1 VSGFSLTNLVIHAH
15 RGWAPGEQPV
25 EVVERKGLGHPDTLC
40 DAVSER
46 ICVRLCRYY
55 LDRFGVI
62 LHHNVDKVLLCGG
75 SSRAIFGGGEILE
88 PMEFYLAGRA
98 TRRWRGEQIPVD
110 EIAAEACKEVLREA
124 LPGLD
129 TSRDVRITPRIG
141 HGSTDLTRLFE
152 RGSGTALANDTSCG
166 AGFAPATALERI
178 VLGVAQ
184 RLNSAGT
191 HEAYPAIGSDV
202 KVMGVRVDQRVTLT
216 IGCAM
221 IARRVAGM
229 NEYASVKD
237 SARALALNVAREIA
251 DLEVTAILNAADDI
265 AAGDV
270 FLTVS
275 GTSAEAGDDGE
286 TGRGNRVN
294 GLICPYRSMT
304 MEAAA
309 GKNPITHVGKLYNV
323 IAGRISSDLVSQI
336 EGIHSCTCR
345 MVSQIGGSIDD
356 PHVVDIELGM
366 AKGVHADN
374 VRVKVGQVVAE
385 HLERISELRDEL
397 LQQRITV
404 F

>member
-1 VSGFSLTNLVIHAH
+1 VSGYLPGNLVIHAD

-25 EVVERKGLGHPDTLC
+25 EVVERKGLGHPDTIC
-40 DAVSER
+40 DAVAER

-75 SSRAIFGGGEILE
+75 ASRATFGGGEILE

-98 TRRWRGEQIPVD
+98 TRRWRGEEIPVD
-110 EIAAEACKEVLREA
+110 EIAAEACKEVLRET
-124 LPGLD
+124 LPELD
-129 TSRDVRITPRIG
+129 TSREVRITSRIR

-184 RLNSAGT
+184 HLNSAET
-191 HEAYPAIGSDV
+191 RHAYPAFGSDV
-202 KVMGVRVDQRVTLT
+202 KVMGVRVDERVMLT

-221 IARRVAGM
+221 IARHVAEMG
-229 NEYASVKD
+229 EYATMKD
-237 SARALALNVAREIA
+237 TALALALNVAREVGA
-251 DLEVTAILNAADDI
+251 MEVKAILNAADDV
-265 AAGDV
+265 AVGDL
-270 FLTVS
+270 FLTVI

-309 GKNPITHVGKLYNV
+309 GKNPVTHVGKLYNI
-323 IAGRISSDLVSQI
+323 IAGRIASDLVA
-336 EGIHSCTCR
+336 EVEAIHSCTCR
-345 MVSQIGGSIDD
+345 MVSQIGGSIAD
-356 PHVVDIELGM
+356 PRVVDIELGM
-366 AKGVHADN
+366 AKGAQADD
-374 VRVKVGQVVAE
+374 VRGKVGQVVAE
-385 HLERISELRDEL
+385 RLQRVSELRDEL
-397 LQQRITV
+397 LQQRVTV